1 MTSRRRERPIKRTNP
16 SGREVWVARYTGRD
30 GKRRSA
36 GTYSRRHEAQD
47 AIDAAHAAE
56 ERGVPE
62 TVGAYAASW
71 TERHPRSKRTNTTN
85 DGRVRQVLDVE
96 LDGRRLG
103 DWQFRDLRRR
113 HALALVTHMLTVQG
127 RATGGAQNVLRA
139 LSAMTE
145 DAITDEV
152 ADMNWVRG
160 VKVRANDPRA
170 TKPKRAPRV
179 LSFEQMHEFAAASG
193 SYEAMIRAFSDCGL
207 RLGEVLGLERAD
219 FDGEAFHVRGSA
231 HRGVFTPGDQPT
243 KKHVR
248 TIPLPPSTAELVRAI
263 PVRIDTPLMFPTPS
277 GKLWWERNFYRDVW
291 YPAQEA
297 WAGIDPELERAE
309 RRRLVAERGR
319 DFAPHDF
326 RHSWV
331 THLRA
336 AGIDPADLAAV
347 AGHTVETATARYT
360 HALGRSD
367 DRIRQV
373 IG

>member
-1 MTSRRRERPIKRTNP
+1 
-16 SGREVWVARYTGRD
+16 
-30 GKRRSA
+30 
-36 GTYSRRHEAQD
+36 
-47 AIDAAHAAE
+47 
-56 ERGVPE
+56 
-62 TVGAYAASW
+62 
-71 TERHPRSKRTNTTN
+71 
-85 DGRVRQVLDVE
+85 
-96 LDGRRLG
+96 
-103 DWQFRDLRRR
+103 
-113 HALALVTHMLTVQG
+113 
-127 RATGGAQNVLRA
+127 
-139 LSAMTE
+139 
-145 DAITDEV
+145 
-152 ADMNWVRG
+152 
-160 VKVRANDPRA
+160 
-170 TKPKRAPRV
+170 
-179 LSFEQMHEFAAASG
+179 
-193 SYEAMIRAFSDCGL
+193 
-207 RLGEVLGLERAD
+207 
-219 FDGEAFHVRGSA
+219 VRGSA

-248 TIPLPPSTAELVRAI
+248 TIPLPPSTAELVRAM

-277 GKLWWERNFYRDVW
+277 GRLWWERNFYRDVW

-297 WAGIDPELERAE
+297 WAGIDPALERAE
-309 RRRLVAERGR
+309 RRRLAAERGR